1 MSKSP
6 KTNAFADGLIERTSS
21 VLREIES
28 KTMHTDKEGDQCRKK
43 SIVCRG
49 VSTPHFK
56 IIPPIFKIPH
66 PPFSL
71 WCLLVYH
78 PPPPQKKK
86 KTQNTCPL
94 SCQASSYI
102 CKLSKPPPFRQFPLY
117 IGILSIPLKIGF
129 FSEPPY

>member
-66 PPFSL
+66 PPFYL
-71 WCLLVYH
+71 WCVLEYH
-78 PPPPQKKK
+78 PPPPPPKKK
-86 KTQNTCPL
+86 KPKTL
-94 SCQASSYI
+94 A
-102 CKLSKPPPFRQFPLY
+102 LFLAKPPLTSANCPSPLLLDNSPY
-117 IGILSIPLKIGF
+117 ILVFCQSP
-129 FSEPPY
+129 